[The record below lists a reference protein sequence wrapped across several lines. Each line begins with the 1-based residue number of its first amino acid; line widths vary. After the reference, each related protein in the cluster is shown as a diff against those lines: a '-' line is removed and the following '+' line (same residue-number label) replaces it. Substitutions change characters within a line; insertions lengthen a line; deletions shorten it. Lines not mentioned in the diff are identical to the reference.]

1 MKKITRHAGLLV
13 IGMLLSVAAFGQTI
27 IKGMV
32 KDSTGSAVPY
42 ASVNLKNSVSN
53 AIITYAVTDNKGAY
67 LLQVPAG
74 TVTTSLV
81 IEVHSIGFKNQV
93 KSATDFNS
101 PLDFKLSR
109 SVNELQTVNIK
120 SSRPILRTHGDTLSY
135 NVSDFANPQDRTIG
149 EVIKRLPGITV
160 ASDGTIR
167 YNNKPISALYIG
179 GDNLLDDK
187 YSIAANSI
195 PQGAVNQV
203 QVIQNDQ
210 PVKVLQNKVLS
221 DDVALNL
228 VIKKGAK
235 LHLMGQESIGA
246 GLPGNYDVDLNAM
259 MFKDN
264 YKAINYLAGNN
275 TGYDVQQDLV
285 SHNLTDYNQ
294 RIDNTLPATVLSLG
308 AVNTPQLAENRYL
321 FDQSGVLN
329 ANNLINLKNNVQL
342 RINAYYVH
350 DTQRQD
356 YSQQTTVF
364 LPGDTVKYKETEHN
378 RSIPDILHTQFTL
391 NINRDKY
398 YLNDA
403 LLMDDNRSTSYSALN
418 TNGAIVNQVFNDNAL
433 SFSNEFNLIK
443 SLKSNNIV
451 QAYSYISH
459 SAEPENRMIGPDF
472 DAAIF
477 NNNTPYSQ
485 LLQNVNVPTWYT
497 NNYLSFKIPS
507 NLITQSF
514 RTGFSVQSQTLT
526 SGLDVVQNNNSSNPE
541 SDSALNHVNWMRK
554 KFYAEAAYD
563 LPGDILKAN
572 LTLPLTLQQINY
584 SDSSYALNKNLTRL
598 YFNPQFRAKYQVGAE
613 NYVNLLYSY
622 SNQIGTIENVYPGY
636 ILTDYR
642 TLYANNAGLT
652 EQQIQ
657 QAGGG
662 FSYRKALTLFFW
674 SINAL
679 YSHTEANNIASS
691 VITNNIQEGIVLP
704 YPNSTDSWALNGT
717 ISKYS
722 FALRTTF
729 SGAISWQSSHSV
741 QIQNNA
747 LLPFNTIS
755 ETFNVSAATK
765 VTDEVNFTY
774 NATLMQ
780 TASHSSVEASA
791 YQVDQLVQKASVNYD
806 PVEAVQFNL
815 SGEHYF
821 TYQQGNPDLKYFFA
835 DASAKFRIE
844 KWKTDLELSANNFLN
859 VKTYNA
865 LYLSANTL
873 TASSYTLPGR
883 IVLLKVLFNF

>member
-1 MKKITRHAGLLV
+1 MKKITRRAGLLV
-13 IGMLLSVAAFGQTI
+13 IGMLLSVAAFGQTS

-67 LLQVPAG
+67 LLQIPAG
-74 TVTTSLV
+74 TMANSLI
-81 IEVHSIGFKNQV
+81 IEVHSIGYKSQV
-93 KSATDFNS
+93 KVVAGFDAPIDFT
-101 PLDFKLSR
+101 LSR
-109 SVNELQTVNIK
+109 SVNQLQAVNIK
-120 SSRPILRTHGDTLSY
+120 SSRPVLRTHGDTLSY
-135 NVSDFANPQDRTIG
+135 NVSDFADPQDRTIG
-149 EVIKRLPGITV
+149 EVIKRMPGITV

-187 YSIAANSI
+187 YSIATNSI
-195 PQGAVNQV
+195 PQVAVNQV

-210 PVKVLQNKVLS
+210 PIKVLQNKVLS

-228 VIKKGAK
+228 QIKKGAK

-275 TGYDVQQDLV
+275 TGYDVQQDLI

-294 RIDNTLPATVLSLG
+294 RIDNALPATVLSLG
-308 AVNTPQLAENRYL
+308 AVNTPQLAENRYF
-321 FDQSGVLN
+321 FDQAGVLN
-329 ANNLINLKNNVQL
+329 LNNLINLKNNVQL

-350 DTQRQD
+350 DTQQQD

-364 LPGDTVKYKETEHN
+364 LPGDTVKYKEIQHN
-378 RSIPDILHTQFTL
+378 RSVPDILHTQFTL

-403 LLMDDNRSTSYSALN
+403 LLLDYKNITNYSGLKTDSSA
-418 TNGAIVNQVFNDNAL
+418 VNQVFKDNTL
-433 SFSNEFNLIK
+433 NFSNELNLIK
-443 SLKSNNIV
+443 SLKSNNII
-451 QAYSYISH
+451 QAYSYVSH
-459 SAEPENRMIGPDF
+459 SAEPENLVIGPGYN
-472 DAAIF
+472 AAIF
-477 NNNTPYSQ
+477 NNNVPYAQ
-485 LLQNVNVPTWYT
+485 LEQNVNVPSWYT
-497 NNYLSFKIPS
+497 NNYFSFKIPS
-507 NLITQSF
+507 NLITQSY

-526 SGLDVVQNNNSSNPE
+526 SDLNVVQNNNSVNLE
-541 SDSALNHVNWMRK
+541 SDSALNHVNWTK
-554 KFYAEAAYD
+554 KKVYAEAAYD

-572 LTLPLTLQQINY
+572 LTLPVTLQQIGY
-584 SDSSYALNKNLTRL
+584 SDSLYTLNKSLTRF
-598 YFNPQFRAKYQVGAE
+598 YFNPQFRMKYQVSTE
-613 NYVNLLYSY
+613 NYFNLFYSY
-622 SNQIGTIENVYPGY
+622 RNEIGTIENVYPGY

-674 SINAL
+674 NINAL
-679 YSHTEANNIASS
+679 YNHTAANNISSS

-704 YPNSTDSWALNGT
+704 YPNSNDSWTLNGF

-729 SGAISWQSSHSV
+729 SGAITWQTNHSV

-747 LLPFNTIS
+747 LLPFNTTS
-755 ETFNVSAATK
+755 ETYNVNTDTK
-765 VTDEVNFTY
+765 VIDAVNFTY
-774 NATLMQ
+774 KAILTQ
-780 TASHSSVEASA
+780 TGSHSPVEASA
-791 YQVDQLVQKASVNYD
+791 FQIDQLLQQASVNYD
-806 PVEAVQFNL
+806 PVDDVQFKL
-815 SGEHYF
+815 SGEDYF
-821 TYQQGNPDLKYFFA
+821 TRQQGNPDLKYFFA
-835 DASAKFRIE
+835 DASVKFRVTQ
-844 KWKTDLELSANNFLN
+844 WKSDLELSAVNFLN

-883 IVLLKVLFNF
+883 IIMIKIMFNI